1 MLLKNK
7 LIEHDEDKGIDLP
20 KDNDN
25 DKASTEGKDKD
36 IASTDGKDKDI
47 ASTEGK
53 DKDIASTE
61 GKDKDITSKEGK
73 DKDIASTEDKD
84 KDIASTEKIDNTT
97 TKTSTE
103 DKSTT
108 KIMDKTKDI
117 LDKINNKIDIINKSN
132 SLLAKLKVKVTKKI
146 KLIYEIM
153 TVLQDEIYSDDSWLR
168 LVELNNMYNVIEEA
182 LNVVWKKFYGKN
194 RINPEMI
201 KIDKHKDIDG
211 YVSKLTDIINNKIEL
226 LNRICGAIDHAMSE
240 IKNETNIIDEKIHKL
255 SEMDNDTLLWIND
268 RLNGFINQSGRNLKN
283 IAV

>member
-20 KDNDN
+20 KGNDN

-61 GKDKDITSKEGK
+61 GKDKDITSTEGK

-108 KIMDKTKDI
+108 KVMDKTKDI
-117 LDKINNKIDIINKSN
+117 LDKINNKMDIINKSN

-201 KIDKHKDIDG
+201 KIDKHKNIDG

>member
-1 MLLKNK
+1 M
-7 LIEHDEDKGIDLP
+7 
-20 KDNDN
+20 
-25 DKASTEGKDKD
+25 T
-36 IASTDGKDKDI
+36 
-47 ASTEGK
+47 
-53 DKDIASTE
+53 
-61 GKDKDITSKEGK
+61 
-73 DKDIASTEDKD
+73 STEDKD
-84 KDIASTEKIDNTT
+84 KDKDMTSTEDMDNTT
-97 TKTSTE
+97 TKTKTSTE
-103 DKSTT
+103 DKDKTTT

-117 LDKINNKIDIINKSN
+117 LDKINNKMDIINKSN

-201 KIDKHKDIDG
+201 KIDKHKNIDG

-240 IKNETNIIDEKIHKL
+240 IKNETNIIDEKTHKL

>member
-7 LIEHDEDKGIDLP
+7 LIDHDEDKDKDTDLP

-36 IASTDGKDKDI
+36 IASIEGKDKDI

-61 GKDKDITSKEGK
+61 GKDKDI
-73 DKDIASTEDKD
+73 ASTEDKD
-84 KDIASTEKIDNTT
+84 KDIASTEEIDNTT

-108 KIMDKTKDI
+108 KIMDKTKDK
-117 LDKINNKIDIINKSN
+117 LDKINNKTDIINKSN
-132 SLLAKLKVKVTKKI
+132 NLLAKLKVKVTKKI

-153 TVLQDEIYSDDSWLR
+153 TVLQDEIYSDDTWLR
-168 LVELNNMYNVIEEA
+168 LVELSNIYNVIEA

-201 KIDKHKDIDG
+201 KVDKHKDIDG
-211 YVSKLTDIINNKIEL
+211 CVSKLTDIINNKIEL
-226 LNRICGAIDHAMSE
+226 LNRVSGAIDHAMSE
-240 IKNETNIIDEKIHKL
+240 MKNETNIIDEKIHKL
-255 SEMDNDTLLWIND
+255 SEMDNDTLLRIND
-268 RLNGFINQSGRNLKN
+268 RLKGFINQSGRNLKN

>member
-117 LDKINNKIDIINKSN
+117 LDKINNKMDIINKSN

-182 LNVVWKKFYGKN
+182 LDVVWKKFYGKN

-201 KIDKHKDIDG
+201 KIDKHKNIDG

-240 IKNETNIIDEKIHKL
+240 IKNETNSIDEKIHKL

>member
-7 LIEHDEDKGIDLP
+7 LIEHDEDKDKDLP
-20 KDNDN
+20 KDNDK
-25 DKASTEGKDKD
+25 DKTITEDKDKD
-36 IASTDGKDKDI
+36 VTSTEDKDKGMI
-47 ASTEGK
+47 STEDK
-53 DKDIASTE
+53 DKNI
-61 GKDKDITSKEGK
+61 DIT
-73 DKDIASTEDKD
+73 STEDKD
-84 KDIASTEKIDNTT
+84 KDVTSTEDMDNTT
-97 TKTSTE
+97 TKTKTSTE
-103 DKSTT
+103 DKDKTTT

-117 LDKINNKIDIINKSN
+117 LDKINNKMDIINKSN

-201 KIDKHKDIDG
+201 KIDKHKNIDG